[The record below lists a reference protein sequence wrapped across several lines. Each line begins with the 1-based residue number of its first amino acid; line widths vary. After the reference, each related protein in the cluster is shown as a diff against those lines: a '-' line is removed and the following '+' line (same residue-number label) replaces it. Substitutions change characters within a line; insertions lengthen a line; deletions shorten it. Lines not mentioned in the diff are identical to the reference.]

1 MNKRHYEHTLPNIR
15 GSLSNTYK
23 QKEMRNVKTW
33 GILFLCLLLLPGVAY
48 AQKRQIEGTV
58 ISQEDKE
65 PLIGATVIVKGS
77 LSGAETDLDGHFTL
91 EVDPDAKFIIVD
103 YIGMKQTQ
111 VPIPKSGILNVA
123 LQPEAMNLDEVVV
136 TGYGN
141 FSRSSF
147 TGSANTLRAD
157 LLKEMP
163 VVSIEQKL
171 QGMTSGVNI
180 TGSSGQ
186 PGANASI
193 RIRGM
198 GSFNASNEPLFVI
211 DGVPVTSGNLSTG
224 SGSEAS
230 YMNNAKTNIMSTINP
245 SDIENIT
252 VIKDAAAASLYG
264 SRAAN
269 GVILIT
275 TKQGSKGRTRVTLNA
290 SAGFSD
296 AAVDFRPTLNGEQRR
311 ELLYEGLVNYAQDQ
325 IAKDP
330 ASFTQTP
337 EEYANANIGAYT
349 SVPALGYTDWKDVLM
364 RQAVHQNYEASVSGG
379 SENTTVYSSLGYQKQ
394 EGLVE
399 NSSMERY
406 SGRFNV
412 QQKIGKRGEAGA
424 NLMFSQVNQEM
435 NEERTSSINPF
446 YCMAVAT
453 PPSYPVFNEDGS
465 YANTYPGTN
474 VNPLRDMRT
483 DYNRV
488 RMTRIFGTAHGAVEI
503 IKGLKLKEVLSYD
516 YSIQKDARY
525 FNALSGAGPKSG
537 SDAQSSKGFI
547 EYGKLISSTSLN
559 YVRTFANKHH
569 LDVLAAYEA
578 ESFQTDKAAGE
589 KSKMPSDQ
597 LFEPDNAAVI
607 NSFVSSTQDY
617 RLLSYLTRL
626 NYDYDNRYY
635 IAGSFRRDG
644 SSRLAPE
651 HRWGNFWSV
660 SGMWHLGA
668 EDFMK
673 AVKPV
678 LSDVKIRASYG
689 VNGNQPGSYYGYMG
703 LYSYGKNYMDNP
715 GSYESTQANP
725 NLKWEKNYN
734 MNLGLDLAFID
745 RIFVTLE
752 YYNRDT
758 KDLLYNR
765 PISATTGF
773 LNYLGNLGQ
782 LNNKGVE
789 LEVRSLNISN
799 ADFNWTTVLNLTHNK
814 NKIVA
819 LDGNLD
825 QVVES
830 SWFIRK
836 IGLPF
841 NTFYVKE
848 FAGVDPSSGNALY
861 YKNTE
866 DENGNLD
873 RTLTQDV
880 NEAQA
885 VPYKQV
891 DPKISGGLTNILSYK
906 WFDLAFTLSYSLGG
920 YSFDK
925 TGTYIETDG
934 ASEGNRNLP
943 IYELDRWQKPG
954 DITDIPRFVL
964 GRSDK
969 VSGGSSRFVHSTDHL
984 RLKNLTFGFTLPHN
998 WTDKVLLDKV
1008 RVYFSGSNL
1017 LTWAKWKQYD
1027 PEVPVSGEVFCE
1039 TPPMRTFSFGVE
1051 VNF

>member
-1 MNKRHYEHTLPNIR
+1 
-15 GSLSNTYK
+15 
-23 QKEMRNVKTW
+23 MRNVKTW

-252 VIKDAAAASLYG
+252 VIKDAAASLYG

-503 IKGLKLKEVLSYD
+503 IKGLKLKEVLSSD

>member
-1 MNKRHYEHTLPNIR
+1 
-15 GSLSNTYK
+15 
-23 QKEMRNVKTW
+23 MRNVKTW

-252 VIKDAAAASLYG
+252 VIKDAAASLYG

-488 RMTRIFGTAHGAVEI
+488 RMTRIFGTAHCAVEI

>member
-1 MNKRHYEHTLPNIR
+1 
-15 GSLSNTYK
+15 
-23 QKEMRNVKTW
+23 MRNVKTW

-103 YIGMKQTQ
+103 YIGMKQAQ

-559 YVRTFANKHH
+559 YVKTFANKHH

-597 LFEPDNAAVI
+597 LLDAIDNFCEPDNAAVI

>member
-1 MNKRHYEHTLPNIR
+1 
-15 GSLSNTYK
+15 
-23 QKEMRNVKTW
+23 MRNVKTW

-111 VPIPKSGILNVA
+111 VSIPKSGILNVA

-252 VIKDAAAASLYG
+252 VIKDAAASLYG

-364 RQAVHQNYEASVSGG
+364 RRAVHQNYEASISGG

-559 YVRTFANKHH
+559 YVKTFANKHH

>member
-1 MNKRHYEHTLPNIR
+1 
-15 GSLSNTYK
+15 
-23 QKEMRNVKTW
+23 MRNVKTW

-290 SAGFSD
+290 STGFSD

-503 IKGLKLKEVLSYD
+503 KEVLSYD

>member
-1 MNKRHYEHTLPNIR
+1 MT
-15 GSLSNTYK
+15 
-23 QKEMRNVKTW
+23 NVKVL
-33 GILFLCLLLLPGVAY
+33 GMLAAGLLLLPGLMN
-48 AQKRQIEGTV
+48 AQKRQIKGTV
-58 ISQEDKE
+58 ISSEDRE
-65 PLIGATVIVKGS
+65 PLIGATIIEKGS
-77 LSGAETDLDGHFTL
+77 LSGTETDLDGHFIL
-91 EVDPDAKFIIVD
+91 EVTPQAHTILIN
-103 YIGMKQTQ
+103 YIGMKRAEVA
-111 VPIPKSGILNVA
+111 VPKNGVLKVM
-123 LQPEAMNLDEVVV
+123 LRPEAHNLDEVVV

-157 LLKEMP
+157 LLKEVP
-163 VVSIEQKL
+163 VMSVEQKL
-171 QGMTSGVNI
+171 QGMTSGVQI
-180 TGSSGQ
+180 TGGSGQ
-186 PGANASI
+186 PGANTTI

-211 DGVPVTSGNLSTG
+211 DGVPVTSGSLSTG
-224 SGSEAS
+224 SSGEAS
-230 YMNNAKTNIMSTINP
+230 YMNNAKTNIMSTLNP
-245 SDIENIT
+245 ADIENIT
-252 VIKDAAAASLYG
+252 IIKDAAAASLYG

-269 GVILIT
+269 GVILVT

-296 AAVDFRPTLNGEQRR
+296 PAVDFRPSLHGEQRR

-325 IAKDP
+325 LANQTP
-330 ASFTQTP
+330 GFTQTP
-337 EEYANANIGAYT
+337 QEYADANIGAY
-349 SVPALGYTDWKDVLM
+349 SSIPALGYTDWKELLL
-364 RQAVHQNYEASVSGG
+364 RRAVHQNYEASVSGG
-379 SENTTVYSSLGYQKQ
+379 NEQTTVYSSLGYQKQ

-399 NSSMERY
+399 NSALERF
-406 SGRFNV
+406 SGRFNLR
-412 QQKIGKRGEAGA
+412 QQIGKRAQAGA
-424 NLMFSQVNQEM
+424 NIMLSQINQEM

-453 PPSYPVFNEDGS
+453 PPSYPAFNEDGS
-465 YANTYPGTN
+465 YANTYPGST
-474 VNPLRDMRT
+474 VNPLRDIRT

-488 RMTRIFGTAHGAVEI
+488 RVTRIFGTAYAEAELI
-503 IKGLKLKEVLSYD
+503 DGLKLKETLSYD

-537 SDAQSSKGFI
+537 SDAQSSKGFF

-559 YVRTFANKHH
+559 YVKTFAGKHH

-578 ESFQTDKAAGE
+578 ESYQTDKAAGE

-597 LFEPDNAAVI
+597 LFEPDNAAVLG
-607 NSFVSSTQDY
+607 SFVSSTQDY
-617 RLLSYLTRL
+617 RLLSYLSRL

-668 EDFMK
+668 ESFM
-673 AVKPV
+673 APVKSV

-703 LYSYGKNYMDNP
+703 LYSYGQNYMGNA

-725 NLKWEKNYN
+725 HLKWEKNYN
-734 MNLGLDLAFID
+734 LNLGLDLAFLE
-745 RIFVTLE
+745 RLFVTFE

-789 LEVRSLNISN
+789 LEIRSINLSN
-799 ADFNWTTVLNLTHNK
+799 SQFNWTTVLNLTHNRGR
-814 NKIVA
+814 IVS
-819 LDGNLD
+819 LDGRLD
-825 QVVES
+825 QIIEG

-836 IGLPF
+836 VGEAF

-848 FAGVDPSSGNALY
+848 YAGVDPATGSALY
-861 YKNTE
+861 VKNTR
-866 DENGNLD
+866 DEQGRYD
-873 RTLTQDV
+873 RQQTTDP
-880 NEAQA
+880 NEAEA
-885 VPYKQV
+885 IAYKAA
-891 DPKISGGLTNILSYK
+891 DPKIAGGLTNLFTYK
-906 WFDLAFTLSYSLGG
+906 WFDLGFTLTYSLGG

-925 TGTYIETDG
+925 TGTYNETDG

-943 IYELDRWQKPG
+943 VYALDRWQKPG
-954 DITDIPRFVL
+954 DQTDIPRFVL

-969 VSGGSSRFVHSTDHL
+969 ISGGSSRFVHSTDHL
-984 RLKNLTFGFTLPHN
+984 RLKNLTFGITLPHAL
-998 WTDKVLLDKV
+998 TDKVWLDKV
-1008 RVYFSGSNL
+1008 RLYFSGSNL

-1039 TPPMRTFSFGVE
+1039 TPPMRTFSFGAE
-1051 VNF
+1051 INF

>member
-1 MNKRHYEHTLPNIR
+1 
-15 GSLSNTYK
+15 
-23 QKEMRNVKTW
+23 MRNVKTW

-252 VIKDAAAASLYG
+252 VIKDAAASLYG

-290 SAGFSD
+290 STGFSD

-954 DITDIPRFVL
+954 DITDIPRFVW

-969 VSGGSSRFVHSTDHL
+969 VSGGSSRFVNSTDHL

>member
-1 MNKRHYEHTLPNIR
+1 
-15 GSLSNTYK
+15 
-23 QKEMRNVKTW
+23 MRNVKTW

-111 VPIPKSGILNVA
+111 VSIPKSGILNVA

-252 VIKDAAAASLYG
+252 VIKDAAASLYG

-559 YVRTFANKHH
+559 YVKTFANKHH

-885 VPYKQV
+885 APYKQV

>member
-1 MNKRHYEHTLPNIR
+1 
-15 GSLSNTYK
+15 
-23 QKEMRNVKTW
+23 MRNVKTW

-252 VIKDAAAASLYG
+252 VIKDAASLYG

-290 SAGFSD
+290 STGFSD

>member
-1 MNKRHYEHTLPNIR
+1 
-15 GSLSNTYK
+15 
-23 QKEMRNVKTW
+23 MRNVKTW

-77 LSGAETDLDGHFTL
+77 LSGAETDLDGHFML

-103 YIGMKQTQ
+103 YIGMKQAQ

-252 VIKDAAAASLYG
+252 VIKDAAALYG

>member
-1 MNKRHYEHTLPNIR
+1 
-15 GSLSNTYK
+15 
-23 QKEMRNVKTW
+23 MRNVKTW

-290 SAGFSD
+290 STGFSD

-1027 PEVPVSGEVFCE
+1027 PEVPEVFCE

>member
-1 MNKRHYEHTLPNIR
+1 
-15 GSLSNTYK
+15 
-23 QKEMRNVKTW
+23 MRNVKTW

-111 VPIPKSGILNVA
+111 VSIPKSGILNVA

-252 VIKDAAAASLYG
+252 VIKDAAASLYG

>member
-1 MNKRHYEHTLPNIR
+1 MMNKQLAFVKSGLGLALCFLMVGAGVTPPIHA
-15 GSLSNTYK
+15 SNA
-23 QKEMRNVKTW
+23 NVSISQQAKKVT
-33 GILFLCLLLLPGVAY
+33 
-48 AQKRQIEGTV
+48 GTV
-58 ISQEDKE
+58 TDAKGE
-65 PLIGATVIVKGS
+65 PLLGVNVVVKGTTN
-77 LSGAETDLDGHFTL
+77 GTITDLDGKYSL
-91 EVDPDAKFIIVD
+91 EVEPNSILVVS
-103 YIGMKQTQ
+103 YIGYVSQQIPASGEVVNVTLKEDTQ
-111 VPIPKSGILNVA
+111 
-123 LQPEAMNLDEVVV
+123 NLDEVVV
-136 TGYGN
+136 VGYG
-141 FSRSSF
+141 
-147 TGSANTLRAD
+147 TQ
-157 LLKEMP
+157 
-163 VVSIEQKL
+163 QKKD
-171 QGMTSGVNI
+171 I
-180 TGSSGQ
+180 TGSVAVVDTKDLLASSGSSATQ
-186 PGANASI
+186 QLQGKAAGVYIGQTGSPGSPSMV
-193 RIRGM
+193 RIRGINTVNDN
-198 GSFNASNEPLFVI
+198 GPLYVI
-211 DGVPVTSGNLSTG
+211 DGVSTRNQDLSTL
-224 SGSEAS
+224 
-230 YMNNAKTNIMSTINP
+230 NP
-245 SDIENIT
+245 NDIESMQ
-252 VIKDAAAASLYG
+252 VLKDASSAAIYG
-264 SRAAN
+264 AQAAN

-290 SAGFSD
+290 STGFSD

>member
-1 MNKRHYEHTLPNIR
+1 
-15 GSLSNTYK
+15 
-23 QKEMRNVKTW
+23 MRNVKTW

-660 SGMWHLGA
+660 SGLWHLGA
-668 EDFMK
+668 EVFMK
-673 AVKPV
+673 GVKRV